1 MGSFILDYS
10 DNRVK
15 EANNMLE
22 KFKKDVKYFALKKSN
37 IFGTDLGI
45 YKVKRITEQKSCL
58 TGGKNLIIHCIGI
71 QVNGPRYTNNETEKD
86 ENTFIYGLHDFSFRL
101 TRLTESNNECVN
113 MDGIVEMIDF
123 FSEIDHIDE
132 TKAQKCFEN
141 FKNELTKEMN
151 KNLM

>member
-1 MGSFILDYS
+1 
-10 DNRVK
+10 
-15 EANNMLE
+15 
-22 KFKKDVKYFALKKSN
+22 
-37 IFGTDLGI
+37 
-45 YKVKRITEQKSCL
+45 
-58 TGGKNLIIHCIGI
+58 
-71 QVNGPRYTNNETEKD
+71 
-86 ENTFIYGLHDFSFRL
+86 
-101 TRLTESNNECVN
+101 